1 MKQGKDTENGRSCY
15 FRLNGQEGLSNEMIF
30 EEKHERGERGSP
42 KDL

>member
-1 MKQGKDTENGRSCY
+1 MKQRKDTENGRGCC

-30 EEKHERGERGSP
+30 EERRERGERGSS